1 MWTFNKFLG
10 TAVAVVVLIASV
22 IIIPSLM
29 VNLESDKVM
38 VIQSLSG
45 QLTCFTQ
52 PGWQW
57 QGMGHVTKYPR
68 QESYDFLKSKEK
80 GEVDNSKKLRF
91 NDGGHAD
98 LSGSVNW
105 LMPMDCKNI
114 IAIQQNFGS
123 PEGVIAKG
131 VSKMVDGA
139 IFMSGP
145 LMSSTESSAER
156 RAELVQY
163 INDQAQNGTYVTTT
177 ETTTAPDPIT
187 GEKKQITLV
196 KIAHDDKGN
205 PKRQQGSILDEYGIK
220 LQPVSIR
227 AIDYDGVVEKQIAE
241 RQGATTQVQIS
252 RAAAL
257 RAEQEAITAVKQG
270 EANAA
275 KAKWEQETIKAKVV
289 TEAQQQLEVATLDAK
304 QAEQYKKAQILR
316 GEGDAERKKLVM
328 AADGALQPK
337 LDALIEINKVWA
349 TAFQGFQGNMVPG
362 VVMGGGA
369 GAGTGSAVTNAQTFM
384 EIMTANAAKQ
394 LSVDLQTAG
403 KEQTAKIKK

>member
-1 MWTFNKFLG
+1 MWTLNKILG
-10 TAVAVVVLIASV
+10 IAAAIVLAIVAV
-22 IIIPSLM
+22 IILPNM
-29 VNLESDKVM
+29 AVNLESDKVM
-38 VIQSLSG
+38 VIQSLG
-45 QLTCFTQ
+45 GKLNCFTQ
-52 PGWQW
+52 PGWQPQW
-57 QGMGHVTKYPR
+57 LGHVTKYPR
-68 QESYDFLKSKEK
+68 QESYDFLKEK
-80 GEVDNSKKLRF
+80 GKEIIDNSKKIRF

-105 LMPMDCKNI
+105 LMPSDCKSI
-114 IAIQQNFGS
+114 IAIQQNFS
-123 PEGVIAKG
+123 SSEGIIAKG
-131 VSKMVDGA
+131 ISKMVDNA
-139 IFMSGP
+139 IYMSGP

-163 INDQAQNGTYVTTT
+163 INDQAQNGIYVTTT
-177 ETTTAPDPIT
+177 ETTFAPDPLT

-196 KIAHDDKGN
+196 KIAHDEKGM

-227 AIDYDGVVEKQIAE
+227 AIDYDAIVEKQIAE

-328 AADGALQPK
+328 NADGALQPK
-337 LDALIEINKVWA
+337 LDALIEINKAWA
-349 TAFQGFQGNMVPG
+349 TAFQGFPGNMVPG
-362 VVMGGGA
+362 VVIGGGA
-369 GAGTGSAVTNAQTFM
+369 NGGGSAVINAQTFM

-394 LSVDLQTAG
+394 LSIDLQTAG
-403 KEQTAKIKK
+403 KEATAKIKK